1 MYSCPTD
8 DIHSIYL
15 DKELPSTYLA
25 EYEQHLKNCPK
36 CQKKLDSLKRIH
48 EIFQKDKIQI
58 APDSIYLERSFERIQ
73 TKLKY
78 SKNVKQSESFML
90 SAFSNPQN
98 QKVYGF
104 AKYALVA
111 AAAVALVIVPVK
123 LLNIQSNPTQAVNF
137 SEVAMTQ
144 DLPVVN
150 ENVVINGNI
159 SQPFAVSMNNG
170 KMTIPER
177 DVFRPNFRNINKISV
192 EMTVPGLDKQNYSE
206 VQIRLPVNSNTGIL
220 P

>member
-58 APDSIYLERSFERIQ
+58 APDSIYLEQSFERIQ

-78 SKNVKQSESFML
+78 
-90 SAFSNPQN
+90 SNPQN